1 MSNFMTNLIS
11 IQMTQRQ
18 VIELTNKLT
27 VTQLKDIYK
36 NAQNQYQV
44 YSYKHNKNECVQ
56 AMESSAA
63 EDFSNP
69 NSLAL
74 AFDRTGKLFFYISAS
89 GMQLTS
95 FSDEEC
101 LATLNS
107 NFDRGIRE
115 GRISFDLSEQAKN
128 NTKGKKAGE
137 YFGVYKYIEGWNV
150 FLVRAEARMDT
161 DKFSRKITLIISL
174 IIILLTCLFVVLGIY
189 MFKKIFQSIS
199 SITQSLYD
207 MQQRSKL
214 EVINIDDAPNDD
226 VTYMAASFNTLSVSV
241 NNLLSTFQKFVSK
254 DVVSKAYTDH
264 TIRLEGKQRELT
276 ILFSDIKSFTY
287 RTETLGNEII
297 DLLNVHYNSVIHDV
311 HKMNGVVGSI
321 IGDAILAIFG
331 TYNSGTI
338 KSAEAIDAGWEI
350 TYVTAELRRKMKEQ
364 RKKIELTRK
373 LTDAEERVYKAVLLD
388 IGVGIDGGT
397 VFYGNIGSD
406 EHMTNTVI
414 GDNVNSASRL
424 EGVTRVYRLPVIV
437 SEYIKKEVA
446 PTSERYKFYEIDTI
460 QVKGKTE
467 GKKIFYPLDTFDDG
481 HEELEEKFE
490 VYEKALAAYYDGDW
504 KSARKFFK
512 LSDLEVSKVF
522 LERMGLKS
530 APANWSGI
538 WTMTTK

>member
-1 MSNFMTNLIS
+1 MGKTPIIPLSARILVIFISLILMSNFMTNLIS

-89 GMQLTS
+89 GMQLSS

-101 LATLNS
+101 LATLNG
-107 NFDRGIRE
+107 NFDKGIRE
-115 GRISFDLSEQAKN
+115 GRISFDLSEQAKK

-150 FLVRAEARMDT
+150 FLVRAEARVDT
-161 DKFSRKITLIISL
+161 DKFSHKITHIISL

-254 DVVSKAYTDH
+254 DVV
-264 TIRLEGKQRELT
+264 
-276 ILFSDIKSFTY
+276 
-287 RTETLGNEII
+287 
-297 DLLNVHYNSVIHDV
+297 
-311 HKMNGVVGSI
+311 
-321 IGDAILAIFG
+321 
-331 TYNSGTI
+331 
-338 KSAEAIDAGWEI
+338 
-350 TYVTAELRRKMKEQ
+350 
-364 RKKIELTRK
+364 
-373 LTDAEERVYKAVLLD
+373 
-388 IGVGIDGGT
+388 
-397 VFYGNIGSD
+397 
-406 EHMTNTVI
+406 
-414 GDNVNSASRL
+414 
-424 EGVTRVYRLPVIV
+424 
-437 SEYIKKEVA
+437 
-446 PTSERYKFYEIDTI
+446 
-460 QVKGKTE
+460 
-467 GKKIFYPLDTFDDG
+467 
-481 HEELEEKFE
+481 
-490 VYEKALAAYYDGDW
+490 
-504 KSARKFFK
+504 
-512 LSDLEVSKVF
+512 
-522 LERMGLKS
+522 
-530 APANWSGI
+530 
-538 WTMTTK
+538 